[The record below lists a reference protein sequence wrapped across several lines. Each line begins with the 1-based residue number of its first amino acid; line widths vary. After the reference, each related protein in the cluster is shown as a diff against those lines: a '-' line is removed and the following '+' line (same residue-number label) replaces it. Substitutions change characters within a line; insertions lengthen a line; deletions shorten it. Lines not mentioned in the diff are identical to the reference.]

1 MNTNLNKSFSLG
13 NFTDKILQY
22 ANETFSVLH
31 RRFLKEIWGN
41 NSTTAKLHHNQCRT
55 NWQNGTYEVYIPT
68 RDDPNMNLRYS
79 RIAIQVL
86 PEISNATKR
95 AEAYR
100 LQQDTEKPLGVVES
114 ELLILV
120 AYQQSQAGIVKGF
133 KHQTQP
139 GYFTGIFVSRQ
150 RSPELIWKRI
160 LDHITNFIQKRLDG
174 LMRSL
179 KLETWIWK
187 WTQKTLGI
195 STINT
200 ILEKYSLSIRQ
211 SAFTFLKLYQHFID
225 KMKLILHEIGIQN
238 TAKGKT
244 SREIRSEIEILISA
258 LRLKVKEEQESDKG
272 LWLLQALQVNAHG

>member
-1 MNTNLNKSFSLG
+1 MTIYDSKFKTFG
-13 NFTDKILQY
+13 TFTDKILGY

-55 NWQNGTYEVYIPT
+55 NWQNGTYEVFIPT

-79 RIAIQVL
+79 RIAIQIL

-95 AEAYR
+95 TEAYR

-120 AYQQSQAGIVKGF
+120 AYQQSQVGIVKGF

-139 GYFTGIFVSRQ
+139 GYFTGVFVSRQ

-160 LDHITNFIQKRLDG
+160 LDHIVNFIQKRLDG

-179 KLETWIWK
+179 GFETWVWK
-187 WTQKTLGI
+187 HHQRNN
-195 STINT
+195 SCSNMYA
-200 ILEKYSLSIRQ
+200 ILERFSLSIRQ
-211 SAFTFLKLYQHFID
+211 SVFTFMKLYTYFID
-225 KMKLILHEIGIQN
+225 RMKMVLHEIGIQN

-258 LRLKVKEEQESDKG
+258 LRLKVREEQETDSG
-272 LWLLQALQVNAHG
+272 FRLLRALQVNAHG